1 MYKQALAES
10 DNPDKHKLRPVMIH
24 CQTTRRDQYQEMA
37 EINMIPSIFTSH
49 IWYWG
54 DVHLKNFGP
63 KRGGRIS
70 AVRDALDAG
79 LHYTFHTDTP
89 VILPNMLETVWCAVN
104 RITRDGVQLDEDQKV
119 GVFDALKG
127 ITVNGAYEYGEEDRK
142 GTLEPGKLADLAILD
157 ANPLKVDPMAIR
169 DIKVLETVKEGETVY
184 RRS

>member
-1 MYKQALAES
+1 MTEPYEPGEDGAAGYCGYGTMTDEDALAFAKKAVDSNHQLLTHTNGDAAGDQLIRVYKQALAES

-70 AVRDALDAG
+70 AVRDALEERW
-79 LHYTFHTDTP
+79 LQ
-89 VILPNMLETVWCAVN
+89 
-104 RITRDGVQLDEDQKV
+104 RDHH
-119 GVFDALKG
+119 
-127 ITVNGAYEYGEEDRK
+127 
-142 GTLEPGKLADLAILD
+142 PG
-157 ANPLKVDPMAIR
+157 
-169 DIKVLETVKEGETVY
+169 G
-184 RRS
+184 